1 MEVVFKLCAGL
12 DVHKKMIVACVRLSS
27 SEGVRSVVKRF
38 GTTFAELEALA
49 AWLAGFGI
57 THVAMESTGV
67 YWKPVYNVL
76 SAQFELWIVNA
87 RDLKQVPGRK
97 TDVQDAAWIA
107 QLMQYGLLQRS
118 FIPDVEQRDLRDVTR
133 YRTRLRGERTA
144 ASNRLEKILEDSNI
158 KLSSV
163 VSHIQGVSARLMLE
177 ALIQGETDVTKM
189 ANLALS
195 TLRQK
200 IPELEAALVGRIREH
215 HRFMWRELLYQLDR
229 LNERIAALDVRIRQA
244 TAPYEAIVQRLD
256 AVPGIDR
263 GTAEV
268 ILAEIGP
275 DVTAFPTAQH
285 LASWACV
292 CPGNNLSAN
301 KRHSGRTRRGQNW
314 LRPALVQAAWAA
326 SHTKDTYLSS
336 QFHRLRARRGEKR
349 AAVAVA
355 HSILIVVY
363 HLLANPEAVFTELG
377 GDYFLKRN
385 AEQEERRA
393 VRKLTALG
401 YSVTLTPAPAAAP
414 APS

>member
-38 GTTFAELEALA
+38 GTTLAELEALA
-49 AWLAGFGI
+49 AWLAGCGI

-76 SAQFELWIVNA
+76 ATQFEVWIVNA

-118 FIPDVEQRDLRDVTR
+118 FIPDVEQRDLRDLTR

-215 HRFMWRELLYQLDR
+215 HRFMWRELLYQLDS